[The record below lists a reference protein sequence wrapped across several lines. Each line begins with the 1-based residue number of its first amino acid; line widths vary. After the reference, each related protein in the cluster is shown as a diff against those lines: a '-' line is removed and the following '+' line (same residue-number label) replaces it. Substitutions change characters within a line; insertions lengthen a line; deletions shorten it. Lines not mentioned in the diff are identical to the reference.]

1 MMGPTTPTRPA
12 PAHALPA
19 AAAPCDSPPPTP
31 PPAEP
36 QTSTSSLD
44 DSPNSAG
51 SPSYW
56 HASTRRKPNL
66 KLTVPQPESPP
77 IQRLLPRTYGDP
89 FGSPCVSTPPPLG
102 TISTSGGGTASHKYV
117 ESPASKG
124 AVTPTSRP
132 LTPGSAPRP
141 DSAESPWLSSVGTIT
156 PSPTPRKLLERRLTP
171 DQLLSPV
178 APLLSPVPVAIDMPS
193 PSFDPLLEHFLRPLD
208 EHTMCACVLERA
220 ARGKAFRM
228 LLEDGNVLLLLAERR
243 YRDFEIAA
251 SDGSRI
257 ATLHRAH
264 HGRFVLRRATMSGT
278 APPELAAIVLDEC
291 EVANAPSRPRMNHM
305 RLVAGQCGTPP
316 LGALSISAEMS
327 RSARPG
333 ADDASATAAG
343 ESHVITGQIDARTG
357 QIDLRSPRSS
367 SDLSIAMDG
376 LALAQSEAAVVAA
389 GLGGGP
395 LYSRAIGRSAG
406 ELLGALAD
414 GAPPP
419 SSSLLVLESRL
430 PTWDENASL
439 LTLDFPPD
447 RASLASVQ
455 NFQLVPL
462 GSEAAAAAAA
472 AAQDSLAFSAALV
485 HGLIGEAAGLDTFS
499 LDVRPPLSPLLAFAA
514 CLAAQDWA

>member
-1 MMGPTTPTRPA
+1 M
-12 PAHALPA
+12 
-19 AAAPCDSPPPTP
+19 
-31 PPAEP
+31 
-36 QTSTSSLD
+36 
-44 DSPNSAG
+44 
-51 SPSYW
+51 
-56 HASTRRKPNL
+56 
-66 KLTVPQPESPP
+66 
-77 IQRLLPRTYGDP
+77 
-89 FGSPCVSTPPPLG
+89 
-102 TISTSGGGTASHKYV
+102 STSGGGTASHKYV

-208 EHTMCACVLERA
+208 EHTMCACLLERA

-264 HGRFVLRRATMSGT
+264 HGRFVLRRATMSGS
-278 APPELAAIVLDEC
+278 ALPELAAIVLDEC
-291 EVANAPSRPRMNHM
+291 EVANAPSRPRLNHM
-305 RLVAGQCGTPP
+305 RLVAGRWGTPP
-316 LGALSISAEMS
+316 LGALGIGAEAS
-327 RSARPG
+327 PRARPD
-333 ADDASATAAG
+333 ADNASATAAG
-343 ESHVITGQIDARTG
+343 ESHCRTSQIDRRSPRSSS
-357 QIDLRSPRSS
+357 DLRSPRSS

-406 ELLGALAD
+406 ELLAALAD

-419 SSSLLVLESRL
+419 SPSLLVLESRL

-462 GSEAAAAAAA
+462 GGEAAAAAA